1 MINAE
6 LFTDEV
12 EKGFVMF
19 ADLWRD
25 VIQDVRRPHEMHR
38 NLYLTCGFLWFESLD
53 TVGNIQDNVS
63 AQLKISTH

>member
-25 VIQDVRRPHEMHR
+25 VIQDVMVSGDHMKR
-38 NLYLTCGFLWFESLD
+38 
-53 TVGNIQDNVS
+53 TVTFI
-63 AQLKISTH
+63 